1 MTRRELLEELL
12 VESLSLA
19 NAYYGCVLEFTPQ
32 LLACIIRDEDGTTHR
47 CSDSSLQR
55 QDADRVMKSVR
66 DASKAT
72 FSNQGFNETPCLPK
86 EHPVIES
93 FAMLPIRQ
101 DGRIDSVLI
110 IANSAERFDLLI
122 INRLQALIND
132 FVDLQLNA
140 IITRGMN
147 SVIADVGRINRQMV
161 TLVSASING
170 VLTIDDKAIITA
182 FNPACERMFDIG
194 VRQALGSNIESLLSK
209 SMLKTVIASAASYKK
224 SITPHDSEALM
235 VASFRLI

>member
-12 VESLSLA
+12 VEALSLA
-19 NAYYGCVLEFTPQ
+19 NAYYGCVLEFTPE
-32 LLACIIRDEDGTTHR
+32 LLACITRDEDGTTHR
-47 CSDSSLQR
+47 CSDSGLQR
-55 QDADRVMKSVR
+55 QDADRVMNSVR

-72 FSNQGFNETPCLPK
+72 FSNQGFNEIPCLPK

-101 DGRIDSVLI
+101 DGQIDSVLI
-110 IANSAERFDLLI
+110 VANSAERFDLLI

-147 SVIADVGRINRQMV
+147 SVIADVGRVSRQMV

-209 SMLKTVIASAASYKK
+209 SMLKTVLASATSY
-224 SITPHDSEALM
+224 
-235 VASFRLI
+235 